1 MVIAALLYGNCCY
14 LPDDKQSF
22 FKNKKMYQT
31 FFLLVGLIIVTSCS
45 ELNRTK
51 DELTQNAQVYADD
64 AFKTIEYAKSFNQ
77 KNSEV
82 HDRSVA
88 QVVFPKAIKGSF
100 IFGGNYAEGYLV
112 ENGQIIDQ
120 IRMIGGNIGP
130 NIGGQSYSQITYIMD
145 PETLFEI
152 KTGQKFSLQG
162 TASYAKSGQ
171 SVTDIFGQISDGQS
185 LITVIFN
192 QSGYLAGIS
201 FEGTYISL
209 KK

>member
-1 MVIAALLYGNCCY
+1 MYRI
-14 LPDDKQSF
+14 F
-22 FKNKKMYQT
+22 FILA
-31 FFLLVGLIIVTSCS
+31 FLVLSSCS
-45 ELNRTK
+45 EITRTK
-51 DELTQNAQVYADD
+51 DEITLNAQVYSED
-64 AFKTIEYAKSFNQ
+64 AFSTLELARSFNLT
-77 KNSEV
+77 SSDV
-82 HDRSVA
+82 HRRSVA
-88 QVVFPKAIKGSF
+88 QLIFPKAVKGSF
-100 IFGGNYAEGYLV
+100 LFGGNFAEGYLI

-201 FEGTYISL
+201 FEGTYISV

>member
-1 MVIAALLYGNCCY
+1 MRA
-14 LPDDKQSF
+14 
-22 FKNKKMYQT
+22 
-31 FFLLVGLIIVTSCS
+31 FLLFLNIFILTACS
-45 ELNRTK
+45 ELTRTI
-51 DELTQNAQVYADD
+51 DELTQNAQVYTED
-64 AFKTIEYAKSFNQ
+64 AFSSLELAKNFNRT
-77 KNSEV
+77 SSDV
-82 HDRSVA
+82 HRRSVA
-88 QVVFPKAIKGSF
+88 QIVFPKAVKGSL
-100 IFGGNYAEGYLV
+100 IFGGNYAEGYLFENEQIV
-112 ENGQIIDQ
+112 EE

-145 PETLFEI
+145 SQTLFEI

>member
-1 MVIAALLYGNCCY
+1 MYRI
-14 LPDDKQSF
+14 LP
-22 FKNKKMYQT
+22 
-31 FFLLVGLIIVTSCS
+31 LLVLLLGTSCS
-45 ELNRTK
+45 ELTRTK
-51 DELTQNAQVYADD
+51 DELTQNAQVYAED
-64 AFKTIEYAKSFNQ
+64 AFNTLEIAKNFNQ
-77 KNSEV
+77 KNSDI
-82 HDRSVA
+82 HQRSVA
-88 QVVFPKAIKGSF
+88 QITFPKAVKGSF
-100 IFGGNYAEGYLV
+100 IFGGNYAEGYLI
-112 ENGQIIDQ
+112 ENEQIVDQ
-120 IRMIGGNIGP
+120 IRMIGGTIGP

-145 PETLFEI
+145 PATLLEL
-152 KTGQKFSLQG
+152 KSGQKFSLQG

>member
-1 MVIAALLYGNCCY
+1 MKRLL
-14 LPDDKQSF
+14 L
-22 FKNKKMYQT
+22 
-31 FFLLVGLIIVTSCS
+31 FLNILILVGCS
-45 ELNRTK
+45 ELTRTR
-51 DELTQNAQVYADD
+51 DDIAQNAQVYEED
-64 AFKTIEYAKSFNQ
+64 AFNAIELAKTFNQ
-77 KNSEV
+77 KNINI
-82 HDRSVA
+82 HQRSFA
-88 QVVFPKAIKGSF
+88 QIVFPKAVKGSF

-112 ENGQIIDQ
+112 ENGQIVDQ

-145 PETLFEI
+145 PETFFEI
-152 KTGQKFSLQG
+152 KNGQKFSLQG
-162 TASYAKSGQ
+162 TASYAKAGQ

-201 FEGTYISL
+201 FEGTYISV

>member
-1 MVIAALLYGNCCY
+1 
-14 LPDDKQSF
+14 
-22 FKNKKMYQT
+22 MYQKL
-31 FFLLVGLIIVTSCS
+31 FLLVGLIVVSSCS

-51 DELTQNAQVYADD
+51 DELTQNAQVYAED
-64 AFKTIEYAKSFNQ
+64 AFKTIEYAKSFNL
-77 KNSEV
+77 KNREI
-82 HDRSVA
+82 HERSVA
-88 QVVFPKAIKGSF
+88 QVVFPKAVKGSF

-112 ENGQIIDQ
+112 ENGQIIEQ
-120 IRMIGGNIGP
+120 IRMVGGNIGP

-152 KTGQKFSLQG
+152 QTGQKFSLQG
-162 TASYAKSGQ
+162 TASYAKAGQ
-171 SVTDIFGQISDGQS
+171 SITDIFGQISDGQS

>member
-1 MVIAALLYGNCCY
+1 MKNIITVFIMLTLLLSCSRIEKTRDELEARAQIYS
-14 LPDDKQSF
+14 DDAFNILF
-22 FKNKKMYQT
+22 FAKDLNPKTSEIHEKSLAQIV
-31 FFLLVGLIIVTSCS
+31 FPRAIKGGLII
-45 ELNRTK
+45 
-51 DELTQNAQVYADD
+51 
-64 AFKTIEYAKSFNQ
+64 
-77 KNSEV
+77 
-82 HDRSVA
+82 
-88 QVVFPKAIKGSF
+88 
-100 IFGGNYAEGYLV
+100 GGNFAEGYLV
-112 ENGQIIDQ
+112 ENEQIVDQ

-145 PETLFEI
+145 PATLFEI

>member
-1 MVIAALLYGNCCY
+1 MYHIFSVLLI
-14 LPDDKQSF
+14 
-22 FKNKKMYQT
+22 
-31 FFLLVGLIIVTSCS
+31 FLLAACS
-45 ELNRTK
+45 ELTRAK

-64 AFKTIEYAKSFNQ
+64 AFNSIELARNFNQ
-77 KNSEV
+77 KSNDIHRQSI
-82 HDRSVA
+82 A
-88 QVVFPKAIKGSF
+88 QIVFPKAVKGSF
-100 IFGGNYAEGYLV
+100 IFGGNYAEGYLI
-112 ENGQIIDQ
+112 ENEQIVNQ
-120 IRMIGGNIGP
+120 IRMVGGNVGP

-152 KTGQKFSLQG
+152 KNGQKFSLQG
-162 TASYAKSGQ
+162 TASYAKAGQ

>member
-1 MVIAALLYGNCCY
+1 
-14 LPDDKQSF
+14 
-22 FKNKKMYQT
+22 MYRT
-31 FFLLVGLIIVTSCS
+31 LFLLFGLIVVTSCS

-77 KNSEV
+77 KNSDI
-82 HDRSVA
+82 HQRSVA
-88 QVVFPKAIKGSF
+88 QIVFPKAVKGSF

-152 KTGQKFSLQG
+152 QTWTK
-162 TASYAKSGQ
+162 
-171 SVTDIFGQISDGQS
+171 IFLTRDCKLCQIWSKYDRYFWS
-185 LITVIFN
+185 NI
-192 QSGYLAGIS
+192 
-201 FEGTYISL
+201 
-209 KK
+209 

>member
-1 MVIAALLYGNCCY
+1 MKLILLSLNI
-14 LPDDKQSF
+14 LI
-22 FKNKKMYQT
+22 
-31 FFLLVGLIIVTSCS
+31 LVGCS
-45 ELNRTK
+45 ELTRTR
-51 DELTQNAQVYADD
+51 DEITQNAQVYEED
-64 AFKTIEYAKSFNQ
+64 AFNTLETAKSFHAQNRD
-77 KNSEV
+77 V
-82 HDRSVA
+82 HQRSVA
-88 QVVFPKAIKGSF
+88 QVVFPKAVKGSF

-112 ENGQIIDQ
+112 ENGQIVDQ

-145 PETLFEI
+145 PETFFEI
-152 KTGQKFSLQG
+152 KNGQKFSLQG

>member
-1 MVIAALLYGNCCY
+1 
-14 LPDDKQSF
+14 
-22 FKNKKMYQT
+22 MYRIL
-31 FFLLVGLIIVTSCS
+31 FILVFLIFSSCS
-45 ELNRTK
+45 EITRTK
-51 DELTQNAQVYADD
+51 DEITLNAQVYSED
-64 AFKTIEYAKSFNQ
+64 AFSTLELAKSFNLT
-77 KNSEV
+77 SSDV
-82 HDRSVA
+82 HRRSVA
-88 QVVFPKAIKGSF
+88 QLIFPKAVKGSF
-100 IFGGNYAEGYLV
+100 LFGGNFAEGYLV

-130 NIGGQSYSQITYIMD
+130 NIGGQTYSQITYIMD

-152 KTGQKFSLQG
+152 QTGQKFSLQG

-171 SVTDIFGQISDGQS
+171 SITDIFGQISDGQS

>member
-1 MVIAALLYGNCCY
+1 MKAFL
-14 LPDDKQSF
+14 F
-22 FKNKKMYQT
+22 FISIFILT
-31 FFLLVGLIIVTSCS
+31 ACS
-45 ELNRTK
+45 ELNRTRDK
-51 DELTQNAQVYADD
+51 LTQNAQVYTED
-64 AFKTIEYAKSFNQ
+64 AFSTLELAKNFNRT
-77 KNSEV
+77 NRDV
-82 HDRSVA
+82 HQRSVA
-88 QVVFPKAIKGSF
+88 QIVFPKAIKGSF
-100 IFGGNYAEGYLV
+100 LFGGNYAEGYLF
-112 ENGQIIDQ
+112 ENEQIAEE

-145 PETLFEI
+145 PATLFEI

>member
-1 MVIAALLYGNCCY
+1 
-14 LPDDKQSF
+14 
-22 FKNKKMYQT
+22 MYRI
-31 FFLLVGLIIVTSCS
+31 FSLLVVLIVASCS

-51 DELTQNAQVYADD
+51 DELTQNAQVYAED
-64 AFKTIEYAKSFNQ
+64 AFNALEIAKNLNQ
-77 KNSEV
+77 KNSDI
-82 HDRSVA
+82 HQRSVA
-88 QVVFPKAIKGSF
+88 QITFPKAVKGSF
-100 IFGGNYAEGYLV
+100 IFGGNYAEGYLIENEQIV
-112 ENGQIIDQ
+112 EE

-145 PETLFEI
+145 PATLFEI

-171 SVTDIFGQISDGQS
+171 SMTDIFGQISDGQN